1 MATANE
7 GLAYLNSRKEFWQQ
21 EQPVYARRNK
31 GQIISEQ
38 KCGYGRNPN
47 NIFVA
52 FLEN

>member
-38 KCGYGRNPN
+38 KCGALNYPKMQRNYC
-47 NIFVA
+47 
-52 FLEN
+52 